1 MNKFFKLIFVLCAIC
16 GFTQA
21 QAQPARPKLVV
32 GLVVDQMRWD
42 YLCRYQ
48 DRYCEGG
55 FKRLLNEGFSYENC
69 RIPYIPSV
77 TAIGHTSI
85 YTGSVPSIHG
95 IAGNNFM
102 KDGKKTYC
110 TEDNTVKPVGSNGK
124 AGMESPRNMWCT
136 TIGDELRIATN
147 DRSKVIG
154 VAIKDRAAILPAGH
168 HANGAYWFDPEAG
181 KFITSSFYM
190 DKLPAWVNNFNKQNF
205 LRGGYFV
212 HQFGYQSATS
222 SSFKVSMEE
231 PETHSAFG
239 VGGRLVGLM
248 YEHSDDKFM
257 GTGSA
262 YTDAQSFK
270 KQTNQT
276 GYQGTGFLT
285 RLVYHPLIE
294 KGNLFH
300 VGIGLNYELAAENRS
315 NMEFKAP
322 YPVRV
327 AGINAIGAKIT
338 DAKSD
343 FKFSGELMA
352 AKGHVGIEGKYIFM
366 NVDRKGDA
374 KSYNAWG
381 AYGNLRF
388 LLNNEYEYVKNDA
401 GIATPAP
408 KSWELV
414 AAYNYTDMN
423 DAKAG
428 FHGGKLS
435 DWALTMNYYINKYMI
450 WRVSGHIVRAGESDY
465 SGFNKNTFRVI
476 ETRLQFKF

>member
-1 MNKFFKLIFVLCAIC
+1 MAAALVM
-16 GFTQA
+16 GFAAAANA
-21 QAQPARPKLVV
+21 QENKLVV
-32 GLVVDQMRWD
+32 KPSGRILMDAAFLSSSNKAVDEQCVDGVNVPDIRIGMKVSYGKW
-42 YLCRYQ
+42 
-48 DRYCEGG
+48 EG
-55 FKRLLNEGFSYENC
+55 K
-69 RIPYIPSV
+69 
-77 TAIGHTSI
+77 ADIG
-85 YTGSVPSIHG
+85 YARGSVSP
-95 IAGNNFM
+95 
-102 KDGKKTYC
+102 KD
-110 TEDNTVKPVGSNGK
+110 
-124 AGMESPRNMWCT
+124 
-136 TIGDELRIATN
+136 I
-147 DRSKVIG
+147 
-154 VAIKDRAAILPAGH
+154 
-168 HANGAYWFDPEAG
+168 
-181 KFITSSFYM
+181 FIQY
-190 DKLPAWVNNFNKQNF
+190 NFNKENF

-257 GTGSA
+257 GTGSV

-276 GYQGTGFLT
+276 GYQGTGLLT
-285 RLVYHPLIE
+285 RLVYHPFIE

-352 AKGHVGIEGKYIFM
+352 AKGHVGIEGQYIFM

>member
-1 MNKFFKLIFVLCAIC
+1 MAAALVM
-16 GFTQA
+16 GFAAAANA
-21 QAQPARPKLVV
+21 QENKLVV
-32 GLVVDQMRWD
+32 KPSGRILMDAAFLNSSNKAVDEQCVDGVNVPDIRIGMKVSYGKW
-42 YLCRYQ
+42 
-48 DRYCEGG
+48 EG
-55 FKRLLNEGFSYENC
+55 K
-69 RIPYIPSV
+69 
-77 TAIGHTSI
+77 ADIG
-85 YTGSVPSIHG
+85 YARGSVSP
-95 IAGNNFM
+95 
-102 KDGKKTYC
+102 KD
-110 TEDNTVKPVGSNGK
+110 
-124 AGMESPRNMWCT
+124 
-136 TIGDELRIATN
+136 I
-147 DRSKVIG
+147 
-154 VAIKDRAAILPAGH
+154 
-168 HANGAYWFDPEAG
+168 
-181 KFITSSFYM
+181 FIQY
-190 DKLPAWVNNFNKQNF
+190 NFNKQNF

-257 GTGSA
+257 GTGSV

-270 KQTNQT
+270 KQTNHT

-338 DAKSD
+338 DAKND

-352 AKGHVGIEGKYIFM
+352 AKGHVGIEGQYIFM

>member
-1 MNKFFKLIFVLCAIC
+1 MAAALVM
-16 GFTQA
+16 GFAAAANA
-21 QAQPARPKLVV
+21 QENKLVV
-32 GLVVDQMRWD
+32 KPSGRILMDAAFLNSSNKAVDEQCVDGVNIPDIRIGMKVSYGKW
-42 YLCRYQ
+42 
-48 DRYCEGG
+48 EG
-55 FKRLLNEGFSYENC
+55 K
-69 RIPYIPSV
+69 
-77 TAIGHTSI
+77 ADIG
-85 YTGSVPSIHG
+85 YARGSVSP
-95 IAGNNFM
+95 
-102 KDGKKTYC
+102 KD
-110 TEDNTVKPVGSNGK
+110 
-124 AGMESPRNMWCT
+124 
-136 TIGDELRIATN
+136 I
-147 DRSKVIG
+147 
-154 VAIKDRAAILPAGH
+154 
-168 HANGAYWFDPEAG
+168 
-181 KFITSSFYM
+181 FIQY
-190 DKLPAWVNNFNKQNF
+190 NFNKENF

-248 YEHSDDKFM
+248 YEHSDNKFM
-257 GTGSA
+257 GTGSI

-270 KQTNQT
+270 KQTNHT

-338 DAKSD
+338 DAKND

-352 AKGHVGIEGKYIFM
+352 AKGHVGIEGQYIFM

>member
-1 MNKFFKLIFVLCAIC
+1 MKKYIMAAALVM
-16 GFTQA
+16 GFAAAANA
-21 QAQPARPKLVV
+21 QENKLVV
-32 GLVVDQMRWD
+32 KPSGRILMDAAFLNSSNKAVDEQCVDGVNVPDIRIGMKVSYGKW
-42 YLCRYQ
+42 
-48 DRYCEGG
+48 EG
-55 FKRLLNEGFSYENC
+55 K
-69 RIPYIPSV
+69 
-77 TAIGHTSI
+77 ADIG
-85 YTGSVPSIHG
+85 YARGSVSP
-95 IAGNNFM
+95 
-102 KDGKKTYC
+102 KD
-110 TEDNTVKPVGSNGK
+110 
-124 AGMESPRNMWCT
+124 
-136 TIGDELRIATN
+136 I
-147 DRSKVIG
+147 
-154 VAIKDRAAILPAGH
+154 
-168 HANGAYWFDPEAG
+168 
-181 KFITSSFYM
+181 FIQY
-190 DKLPAWVNNFNKQNF
+190 NFNKQNF

-248 YEHSDDKFM
+248 YEHSDNKFM
-257 GTGSA
+257 GTGSI

-270 KQTNQT
+270 KQTNHT
-276 GYQGTGFLT
+276 GYQGSGFLT

-338 DAKSD
+338 DAKND

-352 AKGHVGIEGKYIFM
+352 AKGHVGIEGQYIFM

-476 ETRLQFKF
+476 ETRIQFKF

>member
-1 MNKFFKLIFVLCAIC
+1 MAAALVM
-16 GFTQA
+16 GFAAAANA
-21 QAQPARPKLVV
+21 QENKLVV
-32 GLVVDQMRWD
+32 KPSGRILMDAAFLSSSNKAVDEQCVDGVNVPDIRIGMKVSYGKW
-42 YLCRYQ
+42 
-48 DRYCEGG
+48 EG
-55 FKRLLNEGFSYENC
+55 K
-69 RIPYIPSV
+69 
-77 TAIGHTSI
+77 ADIG
-85 YTGSVPSIHG
+85 YARGSVSP
-95 IAGNNFM
+95 
-102 KDGKKTYC
+102 KD
-110 TEDNTVKPVGSNGK
+110 
-124 AGMESPRNMWCT
+124 
-136 TIGDELRIATN
+136 I
-147 DRSKVIG
+147 
-154 VAIKDRAAILPAGH
+154 
-168 HANGAYWFDPEAG
+168 
-181 KFITSSFYM
+181 FIQY
-190 DKLPAWVNNFNKQNF
+190 NFNKENF

-248 YEHSDDKFM
+248 YEHSDNKFM
-257 GTGSA
+257 GTGSV

-276 GYQGTGFLT
+276 GYQGTGLLT
-285 RLVYHPLIE
+285 RLVYHPFIE

-352 AKGHVGIEGKYIFM
+352 AKGHVGIEGQYIFM

-476 ETRLQFKF
+476 ETRIQFKF

>member
-1 MNKFFKLIFVLCAIC
+1 MKKYIMAAALVM
-16 GFTQA
+16 GFAAAANA
-21 QAQPARPKLVV
+21 QENKLVV
-32 GLVVDQMRWD
+32 KPSGRILMDAAFLNSSNKAVDEQCVDGVNVPDIRIGMKVSYGKW
-42 YLCRYQ
+42 
-48 DRYCEGG
+48 EG
-55 FKRLLNEGFSYENC
+55 K
-69 RIPYIPSV
+69 
-77 TAIGHTSI
+77 ADIG
-85 YTGSVPSIHG
+85 YARGSVSP
-95 IAGNNFM
+95 
-102 KDGKKTYC
+102 KD
-110 TEDNTVKPVGSNGK
+110 
-124 AGMESPRNMWCT
+124 
-136 TIGDELRIATN
+136 I
-147 DRSKVIG
+147 
-154 VAIKDRAAILPAGH
+154 
-168 HANGAYWFDPEAG
+168 
-181 KFITSSFYM
+181 FIQY
-190 DKLPAWVNNFNKQNF
+190 NFNKQNF

-257 GTGSA
+257 GTGSI

-270 KQTNQT
+270 KQTNHT
-276 GYQGTGFLT
+276 GYQGSGFLT

-338 DAKSD
+338 DAKND
-343 FKFSGELMA
+343 FKFSGEVMA
-352 AKGHVGIEGKYIFM
+352 AKGHVGIEGQYIFM

>member
-1 MNKFFKLIFVLCAIC
+1 MKKYIMAAALVM
-16 GFTQA
+16 GFAAAANA
-21 QAQPARPKLVV
+21 QENKLVV
-32 GLVVDQMRWD
+32 KPSGRILMDAAFLNSSNKAVDEQCVDGVNVPDIRIGMKVSYGKW
-42 YLCRYQ
+42 
-48 DRYCEGG
+48 EG
-55 FKRLLNEGFSYENC
+55 K
-69 RIPYIPSV
+69 
-77 TAIGHTSI
+77 ADIG
-85 YTGSVPSIHG
+85 YARGSVSP
-95 IAGNNFM
+95 
-102 KDGKKTYC
+102 KD
-110 TEDNTVKPVGSNGK
+110 
-124 AGMESPRNMWCT
+124 
-136 TIGDELRIATN
+136 I
-147 DRSKVIG
+147 
-154 VAIKDRAAILPAGH
+154 
-168 HANGAYWFDPEAG
+168 
-181 KFITSSFYM
+181 FIQY
-190 DKLPAWVNNFNKQNF
+190 NFNKQNF

-257 GTGSA
+257 GTGSV

-338 DAKSD
+338 DAKND

-352 AKGHVGIEGKYIFM
+352 AKGHVGIEGQYIFM

-465 SGFNKNTFRVI
+465 SDFNKNTFRVI

>member
-1 MNKFFKLIFVLCAIC
+1 MAAALVM
-16 GFTQA
+16 GFAAAANA
-21 QAQPARPKLVV
+21 QENKLVV
-32 GLVVDQMRWD
+32 KPSGRILMDAAFLNSSNKTVDEQCVDGVNVPDIRIGMKVSYGKW
-42 YLCRYQ
+42 
-48 DRYCEGG
+48 EG
-55 FKRLLNEGFSYENC
+55 K
-69 RIPYIPSV
+69 
-77 TAIGHTSI
+77 ADIG
-85 YTGSVPSIHG
+85 YARGSVSP
-95 IAGNNFM
+95 
-102 KDGKKTYC
+102 KD
-110 TEDNTVKPVGSNGK
+110 
-124 AGMESPRNMWCT
+124 
-136 TIGDELRIATN
+136 I
-147 DRSKVIG
+147 
-154 VAIKDRAAILPAGH
+154 
-168 HANGAYWFDPEAG
+168 
-181 KFITSSFYM
+181 FIQY
-190 DKLPAWVNNFNKQNF
+190 NFNKQNF

-248 YEHSDDKFM
+248 YEHSDNKFM
-257 GTGSA
+257 GTGSI

-270 KQTNQT
+270 KQTNHT
-276 GYQGTGFLT
+276 GYQGSGFLT

-338 DAKSD
+338 DAKND

-352 AKGHVGIEGKYIFM
+352 AKGHVGIEGQYIFM

-476 ETRLQFKF
+476 ETRIQFKF

>member
-1 MNKFFKLIFVLCAIC
+1 MAAALVM
-16 GFTQA
+16 GFAAAANA
-21 QAQPARPKLVV
+21 QENKLVV
-32 GLVVDQMRWD
+32 KPSGRILMDAAFLNSSNKTVDEQCVDGVNVPDIRIGMKVSYGKW
-42 YLCRYQ
+42 
-48 DRYCEGG
+48 EG
-55 FKRLLNEGFSYENC
+55 K
-69 RIPYIPSV
+69 
-77 TAIGHTSI
+77 ADIG
-85 YTGSVPSIHG
+85 YARGSVSP
-95 IAGNNFM
+95 
-102 KDGKKTYC
+102 KD
-110 TEDNTVKPVGSNGK
+110 
-124 AGMESPRNMWCT
+124 
-136 TIGDELRIATN
+136 I
-147 DRSKVIG
+147 
-154 VAIKDRAAILPAGH
+154 
-168 HANGAYWFDPEAG
+168 
-181 KFITSSFYM
+181 FIQY
-190 DKLPAWVNNFNKQNF
+190 NFNKQNF

-248 YEHSDDKFM
+248 YEHSDNKFM
-257 GTGSA
+257 GTGSI

-270 KQTNQT
+270 KQTNHT
-276 GYQGTGFLT
+276 GYQGSGFLT

-352 AKGHVGIEGKYIFM
+352 AKGHVGIEGQYIFM

-374 KSYNAWG
+374 KSYKAWG

-408 KSWELV
+408 KSWEFV

>member
-1 MNKFFKLIFVLCAIC
+1 MKKYIMAAALVM
-16 GFTQA
+16 GFAAAANA
-21 QAQPARPKLVV
+21 QENKLVV
-32 GLVVDQMRWD
+32 KPSGRILMDAAFLNSSNKAVDEQCVDGVNVPDIRIGMKVSYGKW
-42 YLCRYQ
+42 
-48 DRYCEGG
+48 EG
-55 FKRLLNEGFSYENC
+55 K
-69 RIPYIPSV
+69 
-77 TAIGHTSI
+77 ADIG
-85 YTGSVPSIHG
+85 YARGSVSP
-95 IAGNNFM
+95 
-102 KDGKKTYC
+102 KD
-110 TEDNTVKPVGSNGK
+110 
-124 AGMESPRNMWCT
+124 
-136 TIGDELRIATN
+136 I
-147 DRSKVIG
+147 
-154 VAIKDRAAILPAGH
+154 
-168 HANGAYWFDPEAG
+168 
-181 KFITSSFYM
+181 FIQY
-190 DKLPAWVNNFNKQNF
+190 NFNKQNF

-257 GTGSA
+257 GTGSV

-270 KQTNQT
+270 KQTNHT

-352 AKGHVGIEGKYIFM
+352 AKGHVGIEGQYIFM

-476 ETRLQFKF
+476 ETRIQFKF

>member
-1 MNKFFKLIFVLCAIC
+1 MAAALVM
-16 GFTQA
+16 GFAAAANA
-21 QAQPARPKLVV
+21 QENKLVV
-32 GLVVDQMRWD
+32 KPSGRILMDAAFLNSSNKAVDEQCVDGVNVPDVRIGMKVSYGKW
-42 YLCRYQ
+42 
-48 DRYCEGG
+48 EG
-55 FKRLLNEGFSYENC
+55 K
-69 RIPYIPSV
+69 
-77 TAIGHTSI
+77 ADIG
-85 YTGSVPSIHG
+85 YARGSVSP
-95 IAGNNFM
+95 
-102 KDGKKTYC
+102 KD
-110 TEDNTVKPVGSNGK
+110 
-124 AGMESPRNMWCT
+124 
-136 TIGDELRIATN
+136 I
-147 DRSKVIG
+147 
-154 VAIKDRAAILPAGH
+154 
-168 HANGAYWFDPEAG
+168 
-181 KFITSSFYM
+181 FIQY
-190 DKLPAWVNNFNKQNF
+190 NFNKQNF

-248 YEHSDDKFM
+248 YEHSDNKFM
-257 GTGSA
+257 GTGSI

-270 KQTNQT
+270 KQTNHT

-338 DAKSD
+338 DAKND

-352 AKGHVGIEGKYIFM
+352 AKGHVGIEGQYIFM

>member
-1 MNKFFKLIFVLCAIC
+1 MAAALVM
-16 GFTQA
+16 GFAAAANA
-21 QAQPARPKLVV
+21 QENKLVV
-32 GLVVDQMRWD
+32 KPSGRILMDAAFLSSSNKAVDEQCVDGVNVPDIRIGMKVSYGKW
-42 YLCRYQ
+42 
-48 DRYCEGG
+48 EG
-55 FKRLLNEGFSYENC
+55 K
-69 RIPYIPSV
+69 
-77 TAIGHTSI
+77 ADIG
-85 YTGSVPSIHG
+85 YARGSVSP
-95 IAGNNFM
+95 
-102 KDGKKTYC
+102 KD
-110 TEDNTVKPVGSNGK
+110 
-124 AGMESPRNMWCT
+124 
-136 TIGDELRIATN
+136 I
-147 DRSKVIG
+147 
-154 VAIKDRAAILPAGH
+154 
-168 HANGAYWFDPEAG
+168 
-181 KFITSSFYM
+181 FIQY
-190 DKLPAWVNNFNKQNF
+190 NFNKQNF

-248 YEHSDDKFM
+248 YEHSDNKFM
-257 GTGSA
+257 GTGSI

-270 KQTNQT
+270 KQTNHT
-276 GYQGTGFLT
+276 GYQGTGLLT

-343 FKFSGELMA
+343 FKFSGEVMA
-352 AKGHVGIEGKYIFM
+352 AKGHVGIEGQYIFM

-476 ETRLQFKF
+476 ETRIQFKF

>member
-1 MNKFFKLIFVLCAIC
+1 MKKYIMAAALVM
-16 GFTQA
+16 GFAAAANA
-21 QAQPARPKLVV
+21 QENKLVV
-32 GLVVDQMRWD
+32 KPSGRILMDAAFLNSSNKTVDEQCVDGVNVPDIRIGMKVSYGKW
-42 YLCRYQ
+42 
-48 DRYCEGG
+48 EG
-55 FKRLLNEGFSYENC
+55 K
-69 RIPYIPSV
+69 
-77 TAIGHTSI
+77 ADIG
-85 YTGSVPSIHG
+85 YARGSVSP
-95 IAGNNFM
+95 
-102 KDGKKTYC
+102 KD
-110 TEDNTVKPVGSNGK
+110 
-124 AGMESPRNMWCT
+124 
-136 TIGDELRIATN
+136 I
-147 DRSKVIG
+147 
-154 VAIKDRAAILPAGH
+154 
-168 HANGAYWFDPEAG
+168 
-181 KFITSSFYM
+181 FIQY
-190 DKLPAWVNNFNKQNF
+190 NFNKQNF

-257 GTGSA
+257 GTGSI

-270 KQTNQT
+270 KQTNHT

-338 DAKSD
+338 DAKND

-352 AKGHVGIEGKYIFM
+352 AKGHVGIEGQYIFM

>member
-1 MNKFFKLIFVLCAIC
+1 MAAALVM
-16 GFTQA
+16 GFAAAANA
-21 QAQPARPKLVV
+21 QENKLVV
-32 GLVVDQMRWD
+32 KPSGRILMDAAFLNSSNKTVDEQCVDGVNVPDIRIGMKVSYGKW
-42 YLCRYQ
+42 
-48 DRYCEGG
+48 EG
-55 FKRLLNEGFSYENC
+55 K
-69 RIPYIPSV
+69 
-77 TAIGHTSI
+77 ADIG
-85 YTGSVPSIHG
+85 YARGSVSP
-95 IAGNNFM
+95 
-102 KDGKKTYC
+102 KD
-110 TEDNTVKPVGSNGK
+110 
-124 AGMESPRNMWCT
+124 
-136 TIGDELRIATN
+136 I
-147 DRSKVIG
+147 
-154 VAIKDRAAILPAGH
+154 
-168 HANGAYWFDPEAG
+168 
-181 KFITSSFYM
+181 FIQY
-190 DKLPAWVNNFNKQNF
+190 NFNKQNF

-257 GTGSA
+257 GTGSI

-270 KQTNQT
+270 KQTNHT
-276 GYQGTGFLT
+276 GYQGTGLLT

-338 DAKSD
+338 DAKND

-352 AKGHVGIEGKYIFM
+352 AKGHVGIEGQYIFM

-465 SGFNKNTFRVI
+465 SGFNKNTFRII
-476 ETRLQFKF
+476 ETRIQFKF

>member
-1 MNKFFKLIFVLCAIC
+1 MAAALVM
-16 GFTQA
+16 GFAAAANA
-21 QAQPARPKLVV
+21 QENKLVV
-32 GLVVDQMRWD
+32 KPSGRILMDAAFLSSSNKAVDEQCVDGVNVPDIRIGMKVSYGKW
-42 YLCRYQ
+42 
-48 DRYCEGG
+48 EG
-55 FKRLLNEGFSYENC
+55 K
-69 RIPYIPSV
+69 
-77 TAIGHTSI
+77 ADIG
-85 YTGSVPSIHG
+85 YARGSVSP
-95 IAGNNFM
+95 
-102 KDGKKTYC
+102 KD
-110 TEDNTVKPVGSNGK
+110 
-124 AGMESPRNMWCT
+124 
-136 TIGDELRIATN
+136 I
-147 DRSKVIG
+147 
-154 VAIKDRAAILPAGH
+154 
-168 HANGAYWFDPEAG
+168 
-181 KFITSSFYM
+181 FIQY
-190 DKLPAWVNNFNKQNF
+190 NFNKQNF

-248 YEHSDDKFM
+248 YEHSDNKFM
-257 GTGSA
+257 GTGSV

-270 KQTNQT
+270 KQTNHT
-276 GYQGTGFLT
+276 GYQGSGFLT

-343 FKFSGELMA
+343 FKFSGEVMA
-352 AKGHVGIEGKYIFM
+352 AKGHVGIEGQYIFM

>member
-1 MNKFFKLIFVLCAIC
+1 MAAALVM
-16 GFTQA
+16 GFAAAANA
-21 QAQPARPKLVV
+21 QENKLVV
-32 GLVVDQMRWD
+32 KPSGRILMDAAFLNSSNKAVDEQCVDGVNVPDIRIGMKVSYGKW
-42 YLCRYQ
+42 
-48 DRYCEGG
+48 EG
-55 FKRLLNEGFSYENC
+55 K
-69 RIPYIPSV
+69 
-77 TAIGHTSI
+77 ADIG
-85 YTGSVPSIHG
+85 YARGSVSP
-95 IAGNNFM
+95 
-102 KDGKKTYC
+102 KD
-110 TEDNTVKPVGSNGK
+110 
-124 AGMESPRNMWCT
+124 
-136 TIGDELRIATN
+136 I
-147 DRSKVIG
+147 
-154 VAIKDRAAILPAGH
+154 
-168 HANGAYWFDPEAG
+168 
-181 KFITSSFYM
+181 FIQY
-190 DKLPAWVNNFNKQNF
+190 NFNKQNF

-248 YEHSDDKFM
+248 YEHSDNKFM
-257 GTGSA
+257 GTGSV

-270 KQTNQT
+270 KQTNHT
-276 GYQGTGFLT
+276 GYQGSGFLT

-352 AKGHVGIEGKYIFM
+352 AKGHVGIEGQYIFM

-374 KSYNAWG
+374 KSYKAWG

-476 ETRLQFKF
+476 ETRIQFKF

>member
-1 MNKFFKLIFVLCAIC
+1 MAAALVM
-16 GFTQA
+16 GFAAAANA
-21 QAQPARPKLVV
+21 QENKLVV
-32 GLVVDQMRWD
+32 KPSGRILMDAAFLNSSNKAVDEQCVDGVNVPDIRIGMKVSYGKW
-42 YLCRYQ
+42 
-48 DRYCEGG
+48 EG
-55 FKRLLNEGFSYENC
+55 K
-69 RIPYIPSV
+69 
-77 TAIGHTSI
+77 ADIG
-85 YTGSVPSIHG
+85 YARGSVSP
-95 IAGNNFM
+95 
-102 KDGKKTYC
+102 KD
-110 TEDNTVKPVGSNGK
+110 
-124 AGMESPRNMWCT
+124 
-136 TIGDELRIATN
+136 I
-147 DRSKVIG
+147 
-154 VAIKDRAAILPAGH
+154 
-168 HANGAYWFDPEAG
+168 
-181 KFITSSFYM
+181 FIQY
-190 DKLPAWVNNFNKQNF
+190 NFNKQNF

-257 GTGSA
+257 GTGSV

-276 GYQGTGFLT
+276 GYQGTGLLT

-352 AKGHVGIEGKYIFM
+352 AKGHVGIEGQYIFM

-374 KSYNAWG
+374 KSYKAWG

-476 ETRLQFKF
+476 ETRIQFKF